1 MHSYQTSWPKFALNR
16 TRSAESF
23 LAGKYTKKI
32 WLCLR
37 NWLELSAILF
47 IALTTQAETKPSGQ
61 GKPEF
66 FVAQGTLR
74 QILAPGMPTIS
85 DKKRTGRF
93 DFLLEKKGG
102 WTLLAQTDD
111 DNFRRI

>member
-1 MHSYQTSWPKFALNR
+1 MHSDQTSWRKFTLYR

-23 LAGKYTKKI
+23 LAGKYTNSY
-32 WLCLR
+32 WSCLR
-37 NWLELSAILF
+37 NWLGLSAILL
-47 IALTTQAETKPSGQ
+47 IALTIQAETKQSGH

-85 DKKRTGRF
+85 EKKRTGRF

-102 WTLLAQTDD
+102 VDAFSPD
-111 DNFRRI
+111 R